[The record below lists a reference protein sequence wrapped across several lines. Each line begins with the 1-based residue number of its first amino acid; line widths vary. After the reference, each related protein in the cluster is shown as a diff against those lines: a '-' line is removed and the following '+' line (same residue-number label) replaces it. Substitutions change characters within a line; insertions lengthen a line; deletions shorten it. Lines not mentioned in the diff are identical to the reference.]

1 MFEFH
6 NVEFE
11 DILILIILLL
21 IAMKSLVLS
30 DLVGLVS
37 LLY

>member
-30 DLVGLVS
+30 GLVGLAS

>member
-30 DLVGLVS
+30 VLVGLVS